1 MFGCRQISRN
11 TPLTINSKRSVDMPS
26 NVASRRDDDM
36 SNRIDPDVLETVAQ
50 AFSSDFV
57 VVPIACILPVKAIEK
72 TAKSSHKYR
81 QIAASIREIGLVEP
95 PVVIQDV
102 RDAGSYL
109 LLDGHLRI
117 EVLRDL
123 GQIEVECLISTDDEA
138 FTYNKRV
145 NRLSPVQE
153 QRMIAKAIER
163 NVPRDKIARALDIN
177 VKSLVR
183 KVQLLDG
190 ICEEAIGLLKDK
202 ICPMAVFDVL
212 RKMSP
217 MRQIETAELLINANN
232 FSVNYASAILAG
244 TPQAQLVD
252 AQSPKRLKG
261 MTAQAIARMERE
273 LARLQEAI
281 TSIQDSYGQ
290 DHLHL
295 TVVKGYLRK
304 LITNDRVAR
313 YLEQYQPELLIEF
326 QKIAEMTSTLP
337 SEAA

>member
-1 MFGCRQISRN
+1 MSE
-11 TPLTINSKRSVDMPS
+11 SVH
-26 NVASRRDDDM
+26 
-36 SNRIDPDVLETVAQ
+36 PDVSQAIAQ
-50 AFSSDFV
+50 AFGSDCV
-57 VVPIACILPVKAIEK
+57 VIPIASILPVKAIEK

-95 PVVIQDV
+95 PVVVQDS
-102 RDAGSYL
+102 RDSIAYL

-123 GQIEVECLISTDDEA
+123 GHTEVECLLSTDDEA
-138 FTYNKRV
+138 FTYNKRIS
-145 NRLSPVQE
+145 RLSPVE

-163 NVPRDKIARALDIN
+163 NVPKEKIARALDIN
-177 VKSLVR
+177 IRSISR

-190 ICEEAIGLLKDK
+190 ICDEAVGLLKDK
-202 ICPMAVFDVL
+202 MCPLAVFDVL
-212 RKMSP
+212 RKMNP
-217 MRQIETAELLINANN
+217 LRQIEAAELLINANN
-232 FSVNYASAILAG
+232 FSVSYASAILTC
-244 TPQAQLVD
+244 TPQAQLVTP
-252 AQSPKRLKG
+252 QTPKRLKG
-261 MTAQAIARMERE
+261 MTAEAIGRMERE
-273 LARLQEAI
+273 LSRLQEAI
-281 TSIQDSYGQ
+281 SSIQDSYGQ

-313 YLEQYQPELLIEF
+313 YLEQYQPELFIEF

>member
-1 MFGCRQISRN
+1 MNNR
-11 TPLTINSKRSVDMPS
+11 VDQ
-26 NVASRRDDDM
+26 
-36 SNRIDPDVLETVAQ
+36 DVSPAIAQ
-50 AFSSDFV
+50 AFGSDCV
-57 VVPIACILPVKAIEK
+57 VVPIASILPVKATEK

-95 PVVIQDV
+95 PVVI
-102 RDAGSYL
+102 RDARDNNSYL

-123 GQIEVECLISTDDEA
+123 GQTEVECLVSTDDEA
-138 FTYNKRV
+138 FTYNKRIS
-145 NRLSPVQE
+145 RLSAVQE

-177 VKSLVR
+177 VRSLAR

-190 ICEEAIGLLKDK
+190 ICQEAIGLLKDK

-212 RKMSP
+212 RKMNP

-232 FSVNYASAILAG
+232 FSVSYASAILAG

-252 AQSPKRLKG
+252 AQTPKRLKG
-261 MTAQAIARMERE
+261 MTAEAIARMERE

-295 TVVKGYLRK
+295 TVVKGYLTK
-304 LITNDRVAR
+304 LIANERVAK
-313 YLEQYQPELLIEF
+313 YLARYQPEFLGEF
-326 QKIAEMTSTLP
+326 QKIAEMTTTLP

>member
-1 MFGCRQISRN
+1 
-11 TPLTINSKRSVDMPS
+11 
-26 NVASRRDDDM
+26 M
-36 SNRIDPDVLETVAQ
+36 SNRSDPAVPDTVVQ
-50 AFSSDFV
+50 AFDSDCIV
-57 VVPIACILPVKAIEK
+57 LPIESILPVKAMEK
-72 TAKSSHKYR
+72 TVKSSHKYR

-95 PVVIQDV
+95 PVVI
-102 RDAGSYL
+102 RDARDANLHL

-117 EVLRDL
+117 EALRDL
-123 GQIEVECLISTDDEA
+123 GQVEVECLVSSDDEA
-138 FTYNKRV
+138 FTYNKRIS
-145 NRLSPVQE
+145 RLSPVQE

-163 NVPRDKIARALDIN
+163 NVSKEKIARALNIN
-177 VKSLVR
+177 VRSLSR

-190 ICEEAIGLLKDK
+190 ICSEAIGLLKDK

-217 MRQIETAELLINANN
+217 LRQVEAAELLINANN
-232 FSVNYASAILAG
+232 FSVSYASAILAG
-244 TPQAQLVD
+244 TPQAQLAS
-252 AQSPKRLKG
+252 AQTPKRLRG
-261 MTAQAIARMERE
+261 MTAEAIARMERE
-273 LARLQEAI
+273 LSRLQEAI
-281 TSIQDSYGQ
+281 SSIQDTYGQ

-313 YLEQYQPELLIEF
+313 YLAQHQPELLIEF